1 MMCKHLRIVIT
12 FFLVFFL
19 DISAYNSLFCQSL
32 NYNELIEKA
41 EHFNNVN
48 ADSVNYYAHLFSLV
62 AESNAN
68 PDQRVSALFLLVKSY
83 IKTGDLVKALNFC
96 SEANKLINNE
106 GLDQRKAEGLIY
118 FGNVYQ
124 SMGLIEEAL
133 NYFFESNKILGLN
146 SSSPMSGD
154 LYYYIACSYDEIGEI
169 ENSKKFLRLS
179 IKTAKVNNLE
189 SDLFTSYL
197 LLSNSFS
204 SLDSISNFLDLS
216 KQIIDKFPTM
226 IFEKVVLLNNQAI
239 FNKAIGNLLLSK
251 AQYLM
256 AIDIAEDQ
264 NYQNYLSTLYNN
276 YGYQLMAENN
286 YDSVRIVLGKALKIA
301 QNINDIDL
309 QATVYD
315 SYSDYFSAIGN
326 YKTGFAYQDSSIE
339 KRNEYRNQ
347 QRIQETLF
355 LSAVFETE
363 QKDNELLA
371 KESQISRLW
380 VFILSTLAFLVA
392 AIGLGFYFRQKFLLS
407 KSNMEIMKKGKAL
420 ELADALIHGQDA
432 ERKRLAMDLHDGLGA
447 RLGALRFLVDGFFSD
462 HIKYHEV
469 NNSIVT
475 ISQNVREISHR
486 MLPAHLEEQG
496 LVLTIQNSSINKS
509 GKFEVVFESNLVHRL
524 SEKLELNIY
533 YLIYELINNAI
544 KHSGGNT
551 VFVQLIELDDCIN
564 LSVEDNGG
572 GFNSQKRSEGLGLKN
587 IKTRIEYLGGKFEIN
602 ADDIVTLFLIEI
614 PATKS

>member
-1 MMCKHLRIVIT
+1 MHKRVKIIVIL
-12 FFLVFFL
+12 LVIL
-19 DISAYNSLFCQSL
+19 ILKDTNSAFCQSL
-32 NYNELIEKA
+32 NYNELIKKTEYFK
-41 EHFNNVN
+41 NRNS
-48 ADSVNYYAHLFSLV
+48 DSVIYYARHAYLGTNNQLDL
-62 AESNAN
+62 N
-68 PDQRVSALFLLVKSY
+68 QKVSALFILVRTYQKSGELLQALSYCDTAKLFIDQHGLINRKSEALMC
-83 IKTGDLVKALNFC
+83 TGLVYQGMGLMSEALDLFFKALKDMG
-96 SEANKLINNE
+96 SIH
-106 GLDQRKAEGLIY
+106 
-118 FGNVYQ
+118 
-124 SMGLIEEAL
+124 SMEE
-133 NYFFESNKILGLN
+133 
-146 SSSPMSGD
+146 MTD
-154 LYYYIACSYDEIGEI
+154 LYYYISTTYYNLNEI
-169 ENSKKFLRLS
+169 EKAQKYSRLGIAVAKKNNSDK
-179 IKTAKVNNLE
+179 
-189 SDLFTSYL
+189 DLFQPYL
-197 LLSNSFS
+197 ILANSFT
-204 SLDSISNFLDLS
+204 SLDSIQKYLSLTEDLLS
-216 KQIIDKFPTM
+216 KYPNLLY
-226 IFEKVVLLNNQAI
+226 ERVVLLNNQALI
-239 FNKAIGNLLLSK
+239 NKAIGKLTISK
-251 AQYLM
+251 SKYLE
-256 AIDIAEDQ
+256 AITISKNSGFPD
-264 NYQNYLSTLYNN
+264 YLSTLYNN
-276 YGYQLMAENN
+276 YAYQLMAEKNF
-286 YDSVRIVLGKALKIA
+286 DSARIVLGKALTLA
-301 QNINDIDL
+301 NNIHNIDL

-326 YKTGFAYQDSSIE
+326 YKTAFAYQDSAIE
-339 KRNEYRNQ
+339 RQNEYRDQ
-347 QRIQETLF
+347 QRIQESLF

-392 AIGLGFYFRQKFLLS
+392 AIGLGFYFRQKLLLS

-432 ERKRLAMDLHDGLGA
+432 ERKRLAMELHDGLGA

-475 ISQNVREISHR
+475 ISQNVRDISHR

-496 LVLTIQNSSINKS
+496 LVLTIQNMASAINKS

-572 GFNSQKRSEGLGLKN
+572 GFNSQKKSEGLGLKN

-614 PATKS
+614 PAKKS